1 MDSKSME
8 FFTKESEKI
17 KPLFLAGVD
26 FENKGLIEE
35 ALEKKSCS
43 ICFNPGYEKNEI
55 PDWLAGINVKL
66 VTLMDNNLAPVKPVL
81 DTVGSIEK
89 VMFYPREEVPG
100 KTFEILKE
108 LKEKFNCPIF
118 VFFNV
123 NQTQETRAE
132 IVRQLALKFD
142 KIGYDAKEGFAN
154 VF

>member
-26 FENKGLIEE
+26 FENKGLIDQ

-55 PDWLAGINVKL
+55 PEWLAGINLKL

-89 VMFYPREEVPG
+89 VMFHSREEVP
-100 KTFEILKE
+100 KETFEKLKE
-108 LKEKFNCPIF
+108 IKDKFNCPIF

-123 NQTQETRAE
+123 NQTHETRAE
-132 IVRQLALKFD
+132 IVRQLALNFD
-142 KIGYDAKEGFAN
+142 KITYEKTEGIVT